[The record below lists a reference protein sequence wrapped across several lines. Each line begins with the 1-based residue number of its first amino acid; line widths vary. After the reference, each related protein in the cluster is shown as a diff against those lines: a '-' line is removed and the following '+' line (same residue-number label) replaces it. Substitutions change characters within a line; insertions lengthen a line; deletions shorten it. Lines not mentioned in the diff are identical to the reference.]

1 MMVLINS
8 DYYTTGNTV
17 MTKASQR
24 DGIN

>member
-1 MMVLINS
+1 
-8 DYYTTGNTV
+8 